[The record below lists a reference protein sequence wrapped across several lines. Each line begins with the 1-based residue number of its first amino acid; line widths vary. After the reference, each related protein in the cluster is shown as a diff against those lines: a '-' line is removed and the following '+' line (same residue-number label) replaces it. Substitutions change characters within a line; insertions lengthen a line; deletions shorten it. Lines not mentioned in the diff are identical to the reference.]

1 MSSKVTLSSQEEVI
15 FEKKT
20 VGLDVT
26 PKVIRNSRECKL
38 FSFLYFSK
46 PYHIFVINDICRD
59 VFKDDFIFFDVYFLF
74 NVSKSTFIQSPF

>member
-1 MSSKVTLSSQEEVI
+1 MISKVTLFSQEEVI

-26 PKVIRNSRECKL
+26 PKVIRNSPECKL

-46 PYHIFVINDICRD
+46 PYHIFVINDICRLCRD
-59 VFKDDFIFFDVYFLF
+59 VFKDDFKMMCVFFNVYFL
-74 NVSKSTFIQSPF
+74 V